1 VKSCSRTPGGRGFRA
16 RQGHVMYRRGCGVVR
31 WLASR
36 VAFRK
41 LRGSDDQMEN
51 IDFLISWR
59 DFFKQMESTSCIR
72 YSALPHVMLCHPSRP
87 SAKFPGGKVR
97 ETFKSSPIFRRR
109 FSPFTAHGL
118 HHRLSR
124 PMRLCRVH
132 KVCHC
137 ARVSGFKTTSRK
149 QTIFIPTAH
158 HGDLPTFHWMI
169 NNLIHFMQEDL
180 TRESGLPDR
189 SLGPLATF

>member
-1 VKSCSRTPGGRGFRA
+1 
-16 RQGHVMYRRGCGVVR
+16 VVR
-31 WLASR
+31 WLGSR
-36 VAFRK
+36 VTFRK
-41 LRGSDDQMEN
+41 LRGSDDQMGN

-59 DFFKQMESTSCIR
+59 DFFKQKGSASCIR
-72 YSALPHVMLCHPSRP
+72 YSALPHVIISHPSKP
-87 SAKFPGGKVR
+87 VANVPEVKVR
-97 ETFKSSPIFRRR
+97 QTFQMKTAVKSSPIFGRR
-109 FSPFTAHGL
+109 FSPFTAHEM

-124 PMRLCRVH
+124 PMRLYRAH
-132 KVCHC
+132 KICHF

-180 TRESGLPDR
+180 TRD
-189 SLGPLATF
+189 SLIARLAL